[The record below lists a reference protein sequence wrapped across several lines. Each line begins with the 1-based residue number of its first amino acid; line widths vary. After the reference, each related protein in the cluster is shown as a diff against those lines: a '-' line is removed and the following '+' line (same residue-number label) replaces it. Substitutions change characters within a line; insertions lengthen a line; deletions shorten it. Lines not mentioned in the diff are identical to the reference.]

1 MLRTCS
7 LTFVL
12 IAAAPLQARARKFLG
27 VACSG
32 SSCSSLHRD
41 SHDDGRITLFST
53 TQFTELE
60 SLHSS
65 QRQWRRDFWSDES
78 INVNVILAVGVI
90 LAVTVIAC
98 ALGAW
103 TYKVCARTSPSHV
116 PDRGTFDANWE
127 GGGQGGQIQG
137 TMLKWR
143 NGNEST
149 IRITTPTE
157 FSVVL
162 NAQLADGKLCW
173 TNGPWSEWEK
183 VGDDDDAENIRNQ
196 LLEVARSLAERM
208 ERTERESDPISTG
221 IADDNSHTAALIT
234 RPTAIE
240 A

>member
-1 MLRTCS
+1 MLRTC

-12 IAAAPLQARARKFLG
+12 IAATPLQARALRFLG
-27 VACSG
+27 VDSSG
-32 SSCSSLHRD
+32 
-41 SHDDGRITLFST
+41 FSY
-53 TQFTELE
+53 ELE

-65 QRQWRRDFWSDES
+65 QRQWREFWSDES
-78 INVNVILAVGVI
+78 INVNVTLAVGVI

-103 TYKVCARTSPSHV
+103 TYKVCARTPPSHA
-116 PDRGTFDANWE
+116 PDGTFDADWE
-127 GGGQGGQIQG
+127 GGGHGGQIQG

-162 NAQLADGKLCW
+162 NAQLADGKLRW
-173 TNGPWSEWEK
+173 TNGPWSEWTK

-221 IADDNSHTAALIT
+221 VADDNSHTAALIT
-234 RPTAIE
+234 RPTATE
-240 A
+240 V